1 MIPRIKDAEN
11 FNVVQNAM
19 TVIDFSAE
27 EQREIFNIIASVLHM
42 GNIGFTEEEGKAKIL
57 KPESVQSITDVRN
70 FFFAEESQVI

>member
-1 MIPRIKDAEN
+1 MIPRIKDADN
-11 FNVVQNAM
+11 FKGVQNAM

-57 KPESVQSITDVRN
+57 KPESVKSITDV
-70 FFFAEESQVI
+70 SQSKNIIRITM

>member
-1 MIPRIKDAEN
+1 MIPRIKDAES
-11 FNVVQNAM
+11 FKAVQSAM

-57 KPESVQSITDVRN
+57 KPESVQSITNVR
-70 FFFAEESQVI
+70 I